1 LIDNGAP
8 FEWPVAACGCGAQ
21 ITSRKSKGEIMPLRC
36 TPPSVSSWIN
46 RLAVALPGALN
57 SLSPDE
63 DLQKFAKI

>member
-1 LIDNGAP
+1 VARVVRELRDRHL
-8 FEWPVAACGCGAQ
+8 AACD
-21 ITSRKSKGEIMPLRC
+21 SSEIKPLRC

>member
-1 LIDNGAP
+1 
-8 FEWPVAACGCGAQ
+8 VAAA
-21 ITSRKSKGEIMPLRC
+21 RKSLLENLKGEIMPLRC

>member
-1 LIDNGAP
+1 
-8 FEWPVAACGCGAQ
+8 VACGGLWLRRCGAQ
-21 ITSRKSKGEIMPLRC
+21 ITSRKSKAEIMPFRC
-36 TPPSVSSWIN
+36 TPPSVSGWIN